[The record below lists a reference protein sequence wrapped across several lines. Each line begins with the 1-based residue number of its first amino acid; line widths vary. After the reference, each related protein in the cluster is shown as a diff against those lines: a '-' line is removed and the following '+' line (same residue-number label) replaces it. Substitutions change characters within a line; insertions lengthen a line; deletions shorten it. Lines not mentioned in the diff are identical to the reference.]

1 MIIKTYPLYASNG
14 RYIRKATMVI
24 LDDGW
29 TIKFLD
35 KVSKKFAIRQV
46 KLLIKKLREGRDE
59 ECSK

>member
-14 RYIRKATMVI
+14 KYIRKATMVI

-35 KVSKKFAIRQV
+35 KVSKRFAIKQV
-46 KLLIKKLREGRDE
+46 QLLIKKLKGGER
-59 ECSK
+59 C